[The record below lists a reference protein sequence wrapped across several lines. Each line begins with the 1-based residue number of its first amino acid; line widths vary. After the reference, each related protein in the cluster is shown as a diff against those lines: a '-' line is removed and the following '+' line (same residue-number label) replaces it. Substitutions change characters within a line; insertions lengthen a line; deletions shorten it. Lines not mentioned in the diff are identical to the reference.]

1 MKYMVVIGGIIAT
14 VISVVMVS
22 SLLSSQDNSKND
34 KLKEIESTEP
44 LPSKINRA
52 GIPILTS
59 FEAPDAYDDYYSIQE
74 GEFNY
79 LDRA

>member
-1 MKYMVVIGGIIAT
+1 MKHMVVIGGIIAT

-44 LPSKINRA
+44 LPRST
-52 GIPILTS
+52 G
-59 FEAPDAYDDYYSIQE
+59 QE
-74 GEFNY
+74 Y
-79 LDRA
+79 QY